1 MKPSTVTKLVRI
13 GNSRGVRIPKAL
25 IEQLGLEGALSLNVT
40 PDGLVI
46 RPVKHP
52 RDGWAEQFR
61 AMVAAGDD
69 LLIDGNSW
77 PAPEFDETE
86 WEW

>member
-1 MKPSTVTKLVRI
+1 MKPTTVTKLVQI
-13 GNSRGVRIPKAL
+13 GNSRGVRIPKAV
-25 IEQLGLEGALSLNVT
+25 IEQLGLEGALSLSVT

-46 RPVKHP
+46 RPVRHP
-52 RDGWAEQFR
+52 REGWAEQAR

-69 LLIDGNSW
+69 ILPEGNEW
-77 PAPEFDETE
+77 PATEWDETE